1 MSKLISYYN
10 NGSIPLEHA
19 VNLPY
24 TDIILSFL
32 YTSESNPL
40 SLQLAGGIAASTSPP
55 ELTQTTK
62 NAIAKLK
69 ANGQKVLISFGG
81 GEMSSVAYSKI
92 AGHEKELAIS
102 IADFIKNN
110 NLDGIDIDF
119 EDTASFMGNANYDG
133 VAFLVNLTQALRSEL
148 PSSQYLITH
157 APQPPYLEIGSGMD
171 GYVKIMQQV
180 GNSIDWLNV
189 QFYNNPPWSSNPN
202 QIVTSYWQFS
212 KLAGLSPEKI
222 MIGLPVTPRDAG
234 SGYMLID
241 EIITEVIE
249 PIQQN
254 GILGGMMNWQFSSD
268 KDGVWAEKIGQ
279 ALKIKTPIA

>member
-102 IADFIKNN
+102 IAEFIKNN

-119 EDTASFMGNANYDG
+119 EDTASFTGNANYDG

>member
-102 IADFIKNN
+102 IAEFIKNN

-119 EDTASFMGNANYDG
+119 EDTASFTGNANYDG

-234 SGYMLID
+234 SGYMPID

>member
-102 IADFIKNN
+102 IAEFIKNN

-222 MIGLPVTPRDAG
+222 MIGLPVTSRDAG

>member
-1 MSKLISYYN
+1 
-10 NGSIPLEHA
+10 
-19 VNLPY
+19 
-24 TDIILSFL
+24 
-32 YTSESNPL
+32 
-40 SLQLAGGIAASTSPP
+40 
-55 ELTQTTK
+55 
-62 NAIAKLK
+62 
-69 ANGQKVLISFGG
+69 
-81 GEMSSVAYSKI
+81 
-92 AGHEKELAIS
+92 
-102 IADFIKNN
+102 
-110 NLDGIDIDF
+110 
-119 EDTASFMGNANYDG
+119 
-133 VAFLVNLTQALRSEL
+133 
-148 PSSQYLITH
+148 
-157 APQPPYLEIGSGMD
+157 MD